1 MNSGGFRFNGSSPLD
16 QNTYIARLDLNLANE
31 QLFVRGNYQ
40 WDHEGT
46 TPRFPDT
53 PVSGLWQHPVGLA
66 VGHTWSLTPN
76 FINTIRYGLTREAF
90 SNLGDSSDASIFFRP
105 IFLPRHFARSVHRTT
120 PTHNLVNDTSWIKV
134 NHSFQFGTN
143 IRWIENRRIS
153 FFNSHDSATVFQ
165 GGYSGFGG
173 ALEVPGLVLGDDQ
186 NLWRNAIASVLGR
199 YTDLTSRFIFD
210 NTGTLQPA
218 GTPSSRNFAT
228 EEYEFYLADTWQVV
242 PSLTV
247 NLGIRG
253 GVNTPV
259 REQSGFQVTPTR
271 PLAEFF
277 ELRKAGAA
285 TGNPF
290 NELITIDTAGPFYG
304 KPGFYPTDKNNWSPR
319 ISAAW
324 SPSLAG
330 GLGRIIFGDSGQSV
344 IRGGYSISYDRIGSA
359 LAVQFDGFN
368 RLGFSSSVIGP
379 DQSVDTSSNP
389 GPLFTGFGQDI
400 RPLLELAVR
409 QSAIPTSLQ
418 FPLSYPADGARRIQ
432 NTLDSAL
439 TTPIHH
445 SFSLSYGREL
455 SGGLFIEGSYLRRR
469 ANELLGDRDIMH
481 LNNLRDPASG
491 MTWYEAARV
500 LADARLNDVPVESI
514 APIPYFEKRPGRR
527 GKDSKSCPSRPT
539 RTNSLR
545 LHRPGT

>member
-1 MNSGGFRFNGSSPLD
+1 M
-16 QNTYIARLDLNLANE
+16 
-31 QLFVRGNYQ
+31 
-40 WDHEGT
+40 
-46 TPRFPDT
+46 
-53 PVSGLWQHPVGLA
+53 
-66 VGHTWSLTPN
+66 
-76 FINTIRYGLTREAF
+76 
-90 SNLGDSSDASIFFRP
+90 
-105 IFLPRHFARSVHRTT
+105 
-120 PTHNLVNDTSWIKV
+120 
-134 NHSFQFGTN
+134 
-143 IRWIENRRIS
+143 
-153 FFNSHDSATVFQ
+153 
-165 GGYSGFGG
+165 
-173 ALEVPGLVLGDDQ
+173 
-186 NLWRNAIASVLGR
+186 
-199 YTDLTSRFIFD
+199 
-210 NTGTLQPA
+210 
-218 GTPSSRNFAT
+218 
-228 EEYEFYLADTWQVV
+228 
-242 PSLTV
+242 
-247 NLGIRG
+247 
-253 GVNTPV
+253 
-259 REQSGFQVTPTR
+259 TPTR

-469 ANELLGDRDIMH
+469 ANERLGDRDIMH

-539 RTNSLR
+539 STNSLR